1 MRRNAAFVRRATD
14 RKPAKPNRIRA
25 SYDENL
31 QKKTGMALGRVYTTA
46 KAADDVAKFSTRNG
60 PIRRVYLVSSPNVL
74 AGKEGTKSK

>member
-14 RKPAKPNRIRA
+14 RKPPKPIRIRA

-31 QKKTGMALGRVYTTA
+31 QKTGMALGRVYTTA

-60 PIRRVYLVSSPNVL
+60 PIGRVYLVSSPDVL